1 MRKPPAAH
9 TLESQG
15 ARDSGLMSPVIL
27 QQLSS
32 ILSTDIAIHH
42 RELIGGA
49 EGKASPGTIQQSRSN
64 GRNTTLAS
72 YYESK
77 DTHDFVPHMYEE
89 GYILASLS
97 YLIGIETVT
106 RLPVI
111 RTQQTSS
118 PRYSEFALELS
129 DAPYLEA
136 MLMPCTWTYENLGLA
151 TTIGFT
157 LNLPNPSSG
166 KDLYHSP
173 NYSPNIC
180 FFGTVN
186 RSVVI
191 TKDFLKTVY
200 DLGRFL
206 TKLSGNEFNLT
217 GLDNR
222 LAKNTFRNKLSVVK

>member
-1 MRKPPAAH
+1 MRKPPAAL
-9 TLESQG
+9 TLESQCV
-15 ARDSGLMSPVIL
+15 RDNGLMSPAIL
-27 QQLSS
+27 QQLSA
-32 ILSTDIAIHH
+32 ILTTDIAIHH

-49 EGKASPGTIQQSRSN
+49 TKKASPGTIQQSRSN
-64 GRNTTLAS
+64 GRNTTFAS

-77 DTHDFVPHMYEE
+77 DNHDFVPPMYEE

-97 YLIGIETVT
+97 YLIGIQTVT

-118 PRYSEFALELS
+118 PLYSEFALELS

-157 LNLPNPSSG
+157 LNLPNAPSEEG
-166 KDLYHSP
+166 LY
-173 NYSPNIC
+173 YSPNIC

-186 RSVVI
+186 RSIVI

-200 DLGRFL
+200 DLGNILAKLSENEYNLTDLEQRL
-206 TKLSGNEFNLT
+206 TKHTSRKELSL
-217 GLDNR
+217 
-222 LAKNTFRNKLSVVK
+222 VQ